1 MSFPPSNPWE
11 PPLRLASWMRKRGSS
26 RHGRAPAGPQWRGAL
41 EYTHA
46 RTRAHARTLA
56 RTHARTLAR
65 THVEFRARPHTIPRH
80 PRGAIPPGAGPL
92 GCAWMR
98 GRAPRIP
105 CGAGDRRRWM
115 LPPPGLGSHCAQG
128 PMAAPSITNTPA
140 TATATT
146 TAALPVTPVLFHL
159 LTRAHFRGKES
170 G

>member
-46 RTRAHARTLA
+46 RTRAHARTHA
-56 RTHARTLAR
+56 HWHARTWNFVHAH
-65 THVEFRARPHTIPRH
+65 THFHGIPAGQYPRERALS
-80 PRGAIPPGAGPL
+80 GAPG
-92 GCAWMR
+92 
-98 GRAPRIP
+98 
-105 CGAGDRRRWM
+105 CGAEPRVSPAERGDRRRWM

-159 LTRAHFRGKES
+159 LTRAHFRGRES